1 MHTSYT
7 CVALLTESVDWN
19 KAWSTTAYKGLS
31 SLSSRRAWIEI
42 IRMKVQEVIQNL
54 VALLTESVD
63 WNWVTNA
70 ILSATSGR
78 SPHGERGLKYHT
90 FTCFATLLQSLSSRR
105 AWIEII
111 FLSSFKSIYFFVALL
126 TESVDWNR
134 SRRIA
139 VYMCGR
145 SLSSRRAWIEIRACC
160 DNRLMDWN
168 F

>member
-1 MHTSYT
+1 MKKSLSSRRAWIEMRWNTAT
-7 CVALLTESVDWN
+7 QGACCVALLTESVDWN
-19 KAWSTTAYKGLS
+19 IRYCIKHTVCTR
-31 SLSSRRAWIEI
+31 SLSSRRAWIE
-42 IRMKVQEVIQNL
+42 MYDFDQPP
-54 VALLTESVD
+54 T
-63 WNWVTNA
+63 
-70 ILSATSGR
+70 LSDGR